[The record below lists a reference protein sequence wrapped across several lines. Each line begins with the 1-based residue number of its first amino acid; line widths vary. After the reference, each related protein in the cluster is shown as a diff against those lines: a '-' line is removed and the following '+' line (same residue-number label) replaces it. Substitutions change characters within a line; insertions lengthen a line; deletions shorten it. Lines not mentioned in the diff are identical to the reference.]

1 MNIEP
6 YSERTKLIKLLRE
19 DSEFLEYQKE
29 ELIRIWKDFKGKV
42 VSFYET
48 VKTPTVRKV
57 RISTQQLFRFNASQS
72 KP

>member
-1 MNIEP
+1 MNTE
-6 YSERTKLIKLLRE
+6 SDNERTNLIKQLRE

-48 VKTPTVRKV
+48 VKTPTVRQV
-57 RISTQQLFRFNASQS
+57 RITTQQLFRFSAS
-72 KP
+72 